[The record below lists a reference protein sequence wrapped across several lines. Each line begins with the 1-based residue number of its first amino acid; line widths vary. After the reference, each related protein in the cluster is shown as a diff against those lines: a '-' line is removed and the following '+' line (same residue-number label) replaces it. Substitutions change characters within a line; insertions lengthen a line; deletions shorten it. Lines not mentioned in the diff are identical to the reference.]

1 MNFVYE
7 FIMLGEESIK
17 NKEIKRIEGVFI
29 FVLKFFLMNLLG
41 VMVLLRKGA
50 GSLDFFLVNFVIIYN
65 IGD

>member
-7 FIMLGEESIK
+7 FIMFGEESIK

-29 FVLKFFLMNLLG
+29 FVLKFFSMNSSG